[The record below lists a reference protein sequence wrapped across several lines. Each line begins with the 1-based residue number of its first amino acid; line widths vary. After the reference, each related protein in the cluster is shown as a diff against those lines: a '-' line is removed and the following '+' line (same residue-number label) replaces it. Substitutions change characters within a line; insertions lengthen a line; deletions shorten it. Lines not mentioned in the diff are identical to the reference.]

1 MNKQEAERARQ
12 LAREKTLYRYSSALE
27 RGDFEVVSSILE
39 EAETDP
45 VLEQM
50 LLEVN
55 EVYQAEFEGEA
66 IRATQASHPAG
77 DTRQRQTFAR
87 LLWWRKN
94 TRRGEG
100 EMKEERQTRVKHP
113 LSRGGVI
120 RNGLIAGSVVLGIAL
135 ICVISFGIYASSGG
149 SGGPRALTARETFP
163 LLSVQ
168 RGARVPGGTTD
179 GAAYGVPAATQ
190 VPAMPPP
197 PATEAPAAPA
207 APAPMEEPYNAV
219 TGNHLPESIER
230 LVIRNGSISLVV
242 EDTRAAQQSIQH
254 MVAEMAG
261 EGAFVVSSEE
271 GGGIEGSSPYIT
283 MAIRVPATR
292 FDEVMDRLAKMAVE
306 VKNRNESGQDV
317 TEEYVDLQARLE
329 SLEAARQRLLKIMED
344 ARTTDELLKAE
355 GQLTQREAEIESIKG
370 RVQYLT
376 QSARLSSIQ
385 IELQPY
391 ILNQPVVGARW
402 RPAET
407 VRGAFDTLVD
417 SLRNFGDFLIFFG
430 IAILPWL
437 LLLGLVIYGAV
448 RFVLWRVRAGRE
460 KRTASTPI
468 QE

>member
-1 MNKQEAERARQ
+1 MNRQETEQARQ
-12 LAREKTLYRYSSALE
+12 LAREKALYRYSSALD

-39 EAETDP
+39 KAEEDP
-45 VLEQM
+45 VLARM

-55 EVYQAEFEGEA
+55 EVYQAEIEEGPISVTQTLPGAE
-66 IRATQASHPAG
+66 ATQ
-77 DTRQRQTFAR
+77 QRRPFDW
-87 LLWWRKN
+87 LLRW
-94 TRRGEG
+94 RRGSRREG
-100 EMKEERQTRVKHP
+100 GKMKEDRQTRVKP
-113 LSRGGVI
+113 SLSRGNLI
-120 RNGLIAGSVVLGIAL
+120 RNGLIVGGVVLGMAL

-149 SGGPRALTARETFP
+149 SGGPRALTARQTEA
-163 LLSVQ
+163 LRWSQ
-168 RGARVPGGTTD
+168 RGAYLSFDAVGGETD
-179 GAAYGVPAATQ
+179 SYGARAQPPAQ
-190 VPAMPPP
+190 PAPPP
-197 PATEAPAAPA
+197 AATEAPAAA
-207 APAPMEEPYNAV
+207 EEPYIVAN
-219 TGNHLPESIER
+219 LPQPVER
-230 LVIRNGSISLVV
+230 LVIRNGSISMVV
-242 EDTRAAQQSIQH
+242 KDTRAAQQSIQH

-271 GGGIEGSSPYIT
+271 QGGIEGSSPYIS

-292 FDEVMDRLAKMAVE
+292 FDEVMDRLAKLAVE
-306 VKNRNESGQDV
+306 VRSRTQSGQDV

-391 ILNQPVVGARW
+391 ILSQPVVGARW
-402 RPAET
+402 RPVET
-407 VRGAFDTLVD
+407 VRSAFDTLVD

-437 LLLGLVIYGAV
+437 LLIGLVIYGAV
-448 RFVLWRVRAGRE
+448 RFVLWRVRASRE

>member
-1 MNKQEAERARQ
+1 MKAMNRQKTERARQ
-12 LAREKTLYRYSSALE
+12 LAREKALYRYSSALE
-27 RGDFEVVSSILE
+27 RSDFEVVSSILK
-39 EAETDP
+39 EAEGDP
-45 VLEQM
+45 VLARM
-50 LLEVN
+50 LLELN
-55 EVYQAEFEGEA
+55 EAHRAEMEGEP
-66 IRATQASHPAG
+66 IRTAQTLLGAE
-77 DTRQRQTFAR
+77 DTPQRLPFDW
-87 LLWWRKN
+87 LLRWRRDPQQGGREVK
-94 TRRGEG
+94 
-100 EMKEERQTRVKHP
+100 KERQTHIKHP

-120 RNGLIAGSVVLGIAL
+120 RNSLIAGGVVLGIAL
-135 ICVISFGIYASSGG
+135 VCIVSFGIYASSGG
-149 SGGPRALTARETFP
+149 SGGPRALTARETYS
-163 LLSVQ
+163 LLPAP
-168 RGARVPGGTTD
+168 RGARVPGEASG
-179 GAAYGVPAATQ
+179 GMAYGVAATP

-197 PATEAPAAPA
+197 PAMEAPAAA
-207 APAPMEEPYNAV
+207 EAPYTVVNLHQPV
-219 TGNHLPESIER
+219 ER
-230 LVIRNGSISLVV
+230 LVIRDGSISMVV

-271 GGGIEGSSPYIT
+271 QGGIEGGSPYIT

-292 FDEVMDRLAKMAVE
+292 FDEVMDRLAKMAVD
-306 VKNRNESGQDV
+306 VRNRNESGQDV

-391 ILNQPVVGARW
+391 ILSQPVVGARW

-407 VRGAFDTLVD
+407 VRGAFEALVD
-417 SLRNFGDFLIFFG
+417 SLRNFGDFLIFFI

-437 LLLGLVIYGAV
+437 LLIGLVIYGAV
-448 RFVLWRVRAGRE
+448 RFVLWRVRVSRE
-460 KRTASTPI
+460 KHTASTPI

>member
-1 MNKQEAERARQ
+1 MKAMNRQKTERARQ
-12 LAREKTLYRYSSALE
+12 LAREKALYRYSSALE
-27 RGDFEVVSSILE
+27 RSDFEVVSSTLK
-39 EAETDP
+39 EAEGDP
-45 VLEQM
+45 VLARM
-50 LLEVN
+50 LLELN
-55 EVYQAEFEGEA
+55 EAHRAEMEGEP
-66 IRATQASHPAG
+66 IRTAQTLLGAEDTPQRLPFDWLLRWRRDTQQG
-77 DTRQRQTFAR
+77 GREV
-87 LLWWRKN
+87 K
-94 TRRGEG
+94 
-100 EMKEERQTRVKHP
+100 KERQTRVKHP

-120 RNGLIAGSVVLGIAL
+120 RNSLIAGGVVLGIAL
-135 ICVISFGIYASSGG
+135 VCIVSFGIYASSGG
-149 SGGPRALTARETFP
+149 SGGPRALTARETYS
-163 LLSVQ
+163 LLPAP
-168 RGARVPGGTTD
+168 RGARVPGEASG
-179 GAAYGVPAATQ
+179 GMAYGVAATP

-197 PATEAPAAPA
+197 PATEAPYTVVNLHQP
-207 APAPMEEPYNAV
+207 V
-219 TGNHLPESIER
+219 ER
-230 LVIRNGSISLVV
+230 LVIRDGSISMVV

-292 FDEVMDRLAKMAVE
+292 FDEVMDRLARLAVE
-306 VKNRNESGQDV
+306 VRNRTQSGQDV

-344 ARTTDELLKAE
+344 ARTTDDLLMAE

-391 ILNQPVVGARW
+391 ILSQPVVGARW

-437 LLLGLVIYGAV
+437 LLLGLAIYGAV
-448 RFVLWRVRAGRE
+448 RFVLWRVRASRE
-460 KRTASTPI
+460 KRIAEAPL

>member
-1 MNKQEAERARQ
+1 MNRQEAERARQ
-12 LAREKTLYRYSSALE
+12 LAREKALYRYSSALE

-39 EAETDP
+39 KAEEDP
-45 VLEQM
+45 VLAHM

-55 EVYQAEFEGEA
+55 EVYQTEMQEGA
-66 IRATQASHPAG
+66 IPVMQASPGAEATH
-77 DTRQRQTFAR
+77 QRRPFDW
-87 LLWWRKN
+87 LLRRRRN
-94 TRRGEG
+94 PRRGG
-100 EMKEERQTRVKHP
+100 EEMQEDRQPRVKYP

-120 RNGLIAGSVVLGIAL
+120 RNGLIAGGVVLGIAL
-135 ICVISFGIYASSGG
+135 ICVISFGIYASSGR
-149 SGGPRALTARETFP
+149 SGGPWALTARETEA
-163 LLSVQ
+163 LRWSQ
-168 RGARVPGGTTD
+168 RGAYLSFNAGGGEAD
-179 GAAYGVPAATQ
+179 SYGARTQPLAQPA
-190 VPAMPPP
+190 PPP
-197 PATEAPAAPA
+197 AATEAPAAA
-207 APAPMEEPYNAV
+207 EEPYSVAN
-219 TGNHLPESIER
+219 LPQPVER
-230 LVIRNGSISLVV
+230 LVIRDGSISMVV

-254 MVAEMAG
+254 MVTEMAG

-271 GGGIEGSSPYIT
+271 QGGVEGSSPYIT
-283 MAIRVPATR
+283 MSIRVPATR
-292 FDEVMDRLAKMAVE
+292 FDEAMDRLARLAVE
-306 VKNRNESGQDV
+306 VRNRTQSGQDV

-329 SLEAARQRLLKIMED
+329 SMEAARQRLLEIMED

-376 QSARLSSIQ
+376 QSARLSSIHV
-385 IELQPY
+385 ELQPY
-391 ILNQPVVGARW
+391 ILNQPVVGVRW

-437 LLLGLVIYGAV
+437 LLIGLVIYGVV

-460 KRTASTPI
+460 KRIAKAQL

>member
-1 MNKQEAERARQ
+1 
-12 LAREKTLYRYSSALE
+12 
-27 RGDFEVVSSILE
+27 
-39 EAETDP
+39 
-45 VLEQM
+45 
-50 LLEVN
+50 
-55 EVYQAEFEGEA
+55 
-66 IRATQASHPAG
+66 
-77 DTRQRQTFAR
+77 
-87 LLWWRKN
+87 
-94 TRRGEG
+94 
-100 EMKEERQTRVKHP
+100 MKEERQTRVKHP

-437 LLLGLVIYGAV
+437 LLLGLVIYGVV

>member
-1 MNKQEAERARQ
+1 MKAMNRQEAERARQ
-12 LAREKTLYRYSSALE
+12 LAREKALYRYSSALE

-39 EAETDP
+39 KAEEDP
-45 VLEQM
+45 VLARM

-55 EVYQAEFEGEA
+55 EVYQAEMEGGA
-66 IRATQASHPAG
+66 IRTTQASPSAEA
-77 DTRQRQTFAR
+77 TQQRRPFDW
-87 LLWWRKN
+87 LLHWRRDP
-94 TRRGEG
+94 RRGGG
-100 EMKEERQTRVKHP
+100 EMREDRQTRVKHP

-120 RNGLIAGSVVLGIAL
+120 RNSLIAGGIVLGIL
-135 ICVISFGIYASSGG
+135 LVCIISFGIYASSGG
-149 SGGPRALTARETFP
+149 SSRPRPSTVLETYALMP
-163 LLSVQ
+163 SP
-168 RGARVPGGTTD
+168 RGARLPGGIANET
-179 GAAYGVPAATQ
+179 ASYGVAATP
-190 VPAMPPP
+190 VPAPAMPPP
-197 PATEAPAAPA
+197 PATEAPHTAA
-207 APAPMEEPYNAV
+207 N
-219 TGNHLPESIER
+219 LPQPVER

-261 EGAFVVSSEE
+261 EGAFVISSEE

-292 FDEVMDRLAKMAVE
+292 FDEAMDRLAKMAVE

-391 ILNQPVVGARW
+391 ILSQPVVGARW
-402 RPAET
+402 RPVES

-437 LLLGLVIYGAV
+437 LLIVLVIYGAV
-448 RFVLWRVRAGRE
+448 RFVLWRVRASRE
-460 KRTASTPI
+460 SERAGVDPGAD
-468 QE
+468 

>member
-1 MNKQEAERARQ
+1 MNRQEAERARQ
-12 LAREKTLYRYSSALE
+12 LAREKALYRYSSALD
-27 RGDFEVVSSILE
+27 RGDFEAVSSILE
-39 EAETDP
+39 EAEADP

-55 EVYQAEFEGEA
+55 EVYQAEIEGEA
-66 IRATQASHPAG
+66 IRVTQASHPAG

-87 LLWWRKN
+87 LLCWRKN

-120 RNGLIAGSVVLGIAL
+120 RNSLIVGGVVLGIAL

-149 SGGPRALTARETFP
+149 SGSPRASTALKTYALMP
-163 LLSVQ
+163 SQ
-168 RGARVPGGTTD
+168 RGARLPGGIAD
-179 GAAYGVPAATQ
+179 GAAYGAAATPVPA
-190 VPAMPPP
+190 PAMPPP
-197 PATEAPAAPA
+197 PATEAPAAA
-207 APAPMEEPYNAV
+207 EEPYSVAN
-219 TGNHLPESIER
+219 LPQPVER
-230 LVIRNGSISLVV
+230 LVIRNGSISMVV
-242 EDTRAAQQSIQH
+242 KDTRAAQQSIQH

-292 FDEVMDRLAKMAVE
+292 FDEVMDRLARLAVE
-306 VKNRNESGQDV
+306 VRNRTQSGQDV

-344 ARTTDELLKAE
+344 ARTTDDLLMAE

-391 ILNQPVVGARW
+391 ILSQPVVGARW
-402 RPAET
+402 HPAET

-437 LLLGLVIYGAV
+437 LLLGLVVYGAV
-448 RFVLWRVRAGRE
+448 RFVLWRVRVSRE
-460 KRTASTPI
+460 KRMADDPI